1 VRTGCV
7 GRLAPRM
14 RLTRVC
20 VELPLAAGSAVL
32 ADARVTAH
40 LTRVL
45 RLPDGAPLR
54 VFDGAGNEHA
64 ATLGALR
71 RGRVEIRVGERVV
84 ARAESPL
91 AITLVQG
98 VSRGER
104 MDYTIQ
110 KATELG
116 ARRLVP
122 VLTERSVV
130 RLDAAQ
136 AVRKLE
142 HWRAVARGACE
153 QCGRAQLP
161 EVAAPRSLTEH
172 LAAGA
177 ATGGALR
184 LLLTPDGEQGLAAL
198 PATLAA
204 VELLIGPEGGLSEAE
219 LALARRA
226 GYAGLRLGPRVLRT
240 ETAATAAIA
249 ALQALRGDLG

>member
-1 VRTGCV
+1 
-7 GRLAPRM
+7 M

-20 VELPLAAGSAVL
+20 LAQPLAAGATVV
-32 ADARVTAH
+32 ADDRVTAH

-45 RLPDGAPLR
+45 RLSGGAPLR
-54 VFDGAGNEHA
+54 VFDGAGTEHA
-64 ATLGALR
+64 ATLGAR
-71 RGRVEIRVGERVV
+71 RGAQVEIRIGERV
-84 ARAESPL
+84 APRAESPL

-122 VLTERSVV
+122 VLAGRSVV

-136 AVRKLE
+136 AARRLE
-142 HWRAVARGACE
+142 HWRAVALAACE

-161 EVAAPRSLTEH
+161 EIAAPRSLAEH
-172 LAAGA
+172 LAAPA
-177 ATGGALR
+177 ATATGGALR
-184 LLLTPDGEQGLAAL
+184 LLLMPDGEQCLAAL
-198 PATLAA
+198 PASLAA

-219 LALARRA
+219 QQLARRA
-226 GYAGLRLGPRVLRT
+226 GFAGLRLGPRVLRT

-249 ALQALRGDLG
+249 ALQVLRGDLG

>member
-1 VRTGCV
+1 
-7 GRLAPRM
+7 M

-20 VELPLAAGSAVL
+20 LAPPLTSGATVV
-32 ADARVTAH
+32 ADERATAH

-45 RLPDGAPLR
+45 RLADGAALR
-54 VFDGAGNEHA
+54 VFDGAGTEHA
-64 ATLGALR
+64 ATLGTLR
-71 RGRVEIRVGERVV
+71 RGQVEIHIGEQV
-84 ARAESPL
+84 APRAESPL

-122 VLTERSVV
+122 LLAERSVV
-130 RLDAAQ
+130 RLDTLQAA
-136 AVRKLE
+136 RKLE
-142 HWRAVARGACE
+142 HWRAVALAACE

-161 EVAAPRSLTEH
+161 EVAAPRSLAEH
-172 LAAGA
+172 LAATP
-177 ATGGALR
+177 ATAGTGTALR
-184 LLLTPDGEQGLAAL
+184 LLLTPDGEQCLASL
-198 PATLAA
+198 PAGLAA

-219 LALARRA
+219 QQLARRA
-226 GYAGLRLGPRVLRT
+226 GFAGLRLGPRVLRT
-240 ETAATAAIA
+240 ETAAAAAIA